1 MGKVLAYG
9 EITITDLTDGK
20 QIQAYVT
27 SNQPNFVS
35 YNPNVTTKYNP
46 DWSSSKLV
54 LTPVIFI
61 DNKQVSL
68 TQTGLNITWQRK
80 VESAASTNIT
90 TGESVASGVLTVS
103 KSMLVPDSS
112 EMITYIC
119 SIVYTDPDTQIKAET
134 RCQMSFTLVKQAT
147 ELSDCNI
154 VGDTTFKYNGDGAI
168 TSASSITLTGIIT
181 NASVKQWQYKKS
193 DGSFAVYPGSGTGT
207 TLTVNATDD
216 VFVND
221 VAVIKLVTSD
231 DSVYK
236 IHQIVKLRDG
246 AAGKDVYS
254 CVLSNDTQS
263 VPCNSSGTL
272 YGTSLTGCDTTLTI
286 YKGGTNDTANWTITA
301 TPSSGVTGT
310 WDSKTYKYIVTG
322 ITVDSGYVEFVCAKS
337 GQAAITKRFSINKDR
352 SGNDGKDATIYQ
364 VDAESNVLKL
374 NASNVFS
381 PTQAKFNAYKRVG
394 NATTSTA
401 YSGRFKIYESTDGNA
416 YTVKYTSSSDQ
427 TSVNYTPSGT
437 GVKTIKAELY
447 ASGGTTTLLD
457 TQTVAIIADG
467 KNGTNGSNGTS
478 AVSTVL
484 GNYSEVIPCDTN
496 GTTSATKDITIP
508 YSCYKGTV
516 RIAGK
521 ATVGTLPSGVT
532 VKSNTDATASAEGSI
547 ILTVA
552 SGASLASTMSGDITI
567 TIVAEGL
574 TATHKF
580 NWTKSIKAANG
591 VNAILFQAYAP
602 NGNHII
608 NNSNTVILQTI
619 LTNGATTVTS
629 GVTYQWSKYVSGS
642 YQNIASATNAN
653 LTVTPSM
660 VDSVASFRCNA
671 VYGGKTYSAYVS
683 VIDQSDPCSI
693 NVLSS
698 LGNQLVNGQGAGAI
712 YVIVTRN
719 GKEIDALKSTT
730 FSTTAPSSPKSGD
743 FYYKVDASAKTITLM
758 KYNGSAWTAAS
769 GSDLPKYTYNW
780 TRRDKKGVE
789 LDTASNYASGKA
801 IFLDSSVVN
810 GKMIF
815 GCEVVD
821 DSE

>member
-35 YNPNVTTKYNP
+35 YDPNATSKYNP

-68 TQTGLNITWQRK
+68 TQTGLSITWQRK
-80 VESAASTNIT
+80 VGSASSTNIT
-90 TGESVASGVLTVS
+90 TGESVSSGVLTVS
-103 KSMLVPDSS
+103 KSMLVPNSS

-147 ELSDCNI
+147 ELSDCSI
-154 VGDTTFKYNGDGAI
+154 TGDTTFKYNGDGAI
-168 TSASSITLTGIIT
+168 TSASSITLTAVIT
-181 NASVKQWQYKKS
+181 NTSIKQWQYKKS
-193 DGSFAVYPGSGTGT
+193 DGTFAAYPSAGTTT
-207 TLTVNATDD
+207 TLTVNHNDA
-216 VFVND
+216 VFTND
-221 VAVIKLVTSD
+221 VAVIKLLTND
-231 DSVYK
+231 DNVYD

-263 VPCNSSGTL
+263 IPCNASGTL
-272 YGTSLTGCDTTLTI
+272 YSSSLTGADTTLTI
-286 YKGGTNDTANWTITA
+286 YKGGTDDTANWTITA

-310 WDSKTYKYIVTG
+310 WDSKTYKYTVTG
-322 ITVDSGYVEFVCAKS
+322 ITVDSGYVEFVCARS

-352 SGNDGKDATIYQ
+352 SGSDGKDATIYQ
-364 VDAESNVLKL
+364 IDAESNVLKL
-374 NASNVFS
+374 NSSNVFS
-381 PTQAKFNAYKRVG
+381 PTQAKFSAYKRVG
-394 NATTSTA
+394 NATAATA
-401 YSGRFKIYESTDGNA
+401 YSGRFKIYESTDGNT

-427 TSVNYTPSGT
+427 TSVSYTPSGT
-437 GVKTIKAELY
+437 GIKTIKAELY
-447 ASGGTTTLLD
+447 ASGGTTTKLD
-457 TQTVAIIADG
+457 EQTVTIVSDG
-467 KNGTNGSNGTS
+467 VNGTNGKDGTS

-484 GNYSEVIPCDTN
+484 GNYSEVIPCNAN
-496 GTTSATKDITIP
+496 GTASAAKDITIP
-508 YSCYKGTV
+508 YSCYKGTARV
-516 RIAGK
+516 AGK
-521 ATVGTLPSGVT
+521 ATIGTLPSGVT

-574 TATHKF
+574 TSTHKF
-580 NWTKSIKAANG
+580 NWTKSTKATNG

-608 NNSNTVILQTI
+608 NDSNTVTLQTT
-619 LTNGATTVTS
+619 LTDGTTPVTS

-642 YQNIASATNAN
+642 YQNIANATSAN

-671 VYGGKTYSAYVS
+671 VYGGQTYSAYVS

-698 LGNQLVNGQGAGAI
+698 LGDQLVNGQGAGAL

-730 FSTTAPSSPKSGD
+730 FSTTAPTKPASGD
-743 FYYKVDASAKTITLM
+743 FYYKVDATTKTVTLM
-758 KYNGSAWTAAS
+758 KYSGSAWAEAS
-769 GSDLPKYTYNW
+769 DSDLPKYTYNW

-801 IFLDSSVVN
+801 IFLDSSVVD

>member
-9 EITITDLTDGK
+9 EITITDITDGK

-35 YNPNVTTKYNP
+35 YDPNATSKYNP
-46 DWSSSKLV
+46 DWSTSKLV

-68 TQTGLNITWQRK
+68 TQTGLSITWQRK
-80 VESAASTNIT
+80 IGSTASTDIT
-90 TGESVASGVLTVS
+90 TGESVSSGVLTVS

-147 ELSDCNI
+147 ELSDCSI
-154 VGDTTFKYNGDGAI
+154 TGDTTFKYNGDGAI
-168 TSASSITLTGIIT
+168 TSASSITLTAVVT
-181 NASVKQWQYKKS
+181 NTSVKQWQYKKS
-193 DGSFAVYPGSGTGT
+193 DGTFAAYPSAGTTT
-207 TLTVNATDD
+207 TLTVNHNDA

-221 VAVIKLVTSD
+221 VAVIKLLTND
-231 DSVYK
+231 DNVYG

-263 VPCNSSGTL
+263 VPCNANGELYSS
-272 YGTSLTGCDTTLTI
+272 SLTGADTTLTI
-286 YKGGTNDTANWTITA
+286 YKGGTDDTANWTIKA
-301 TPSSGVTGT
+301 TPSSGITGT
-310 WDSKTYKYIVTG
+310 WSADTYKYTVTG
-322 ITVDSGYVEFVCAKS
+322 ITVDSGYVEFVCSKT
-337 GQAAITKRFSINKDR
+337 GQANITKRFSLNKDR
-352 SGNDGKDATIYQ
+352 SGSDATIYQ
-364 VDAESNVLKL
+364 IDAESNVLKL
-374 NASNVFS
+374 NSSNVFS
-381 PTQAKFNAYKRVG
+381 PTQAKFSAYKRVG
-394 NATTSTA
+394 NATAATA
-401 YSGRFKIYESTDGNA
+401 YSGRFKISESTDGDTYA
-416 YTVKYTSSSDQ
+416 VKYTSASDQ
-427 TSVNYTPSGT
+427 TSVSYTPSGT
-437 GVKTIKAELY
+437 GIKTIKADLY
-447 ASGGTTTLLD
+447 VSGGTATLLD
-457 TQTVAIIADG
+457 TQTVTIISDG
-467 KNGTNGSNGTS
+467 KNGEAGKDGTS

-484 GNYSEVIPCDTN
+484 GNYSEVIPCNAN
-496 GTTSATKDITIP
+496 GSASAAKDITIP
-508 YSCYKGTV
+508 YSCYKGTT
-516 RIAGK
+516 RISGK
-521 ATVGTLPSGVT
+521 ATIGTLPSGVT

-552 SGASLASTMSGDITI
+552 NGATLANAMSGDITI
-567 TIVAEGL
+567 TIVTEGL
-574 TATHKF
+574 TSTHKF
-580 NWTKSIKAANG
+580 NWTKSTKATDG

-608 NNSNTVILQTI
+608 NDSNTVTLQTT
-619 LTNGATTVTS
+619 LTNGTTTVTS
-629 GVTYQWSKYVSGS
+629 GVTYQWSKYVSGA
-642 YQNIASATNAN
+642 YQNIASATSSS

-671 VYGGKTYSAYVS
+671 VYSSKTYSAYVS

-698 LGNQLVNGQGAGAI
+698 LGDQLVNGQGAGAL

-719 GKEIDALKSTT
+719 GQEIDALKSTT

-743 FYYKVDASAKTITLM
+743 FYYKVDATAKTVTLM
-758 KYNGSAWTAAS
+758 KYSGSAWAEAT
-769 GSDLPKYTYNW
+769 GSDLPSYTYNW

-801 IFLDSSVVN
+801 IFLDSSVVD

>member
-35 YNPNVTTKYNP
+35 YDPNATTKYNP
-46 DWSSSKLV
+46 DWSASKLV

-68 TQTGLNITWQRK
+68 TQTGLSITWQRK
-80 VESAASTNIT
+80 VGSAASTNIV
-90 TGESVASGVLTVS
+90 TGESVSSGVLSVS
-103 KSMLVPDSS
+103 KSMLVPNSS

-147 ELSDCNI
+147 ELSDCSI
-154 VGDTTFKYNGDGAI
+154 TGDTTFKYNGDGAI
-168 TSASSITLTGIIT
+168 TSASSITLTAVLT
-181 NASVKQWQYKKS
+181 NTSVKQWQYKKS
-193 DGSFAVYPGSGTGT
+193 DGTFAAYPSAGTTT
-207 TLTVNATDD
+207 TLTVNHNDA

-221 VAVIKLVTSD
+221 VAVIKLLTND
-231 DSVYK
+231 DNVYD

-263 VPCNSSGTL
+263 VPCNANGGLYSS
-272 YGTSLTGCDTTLTI
+272 SLTGADTTITI
-286 YKGGTNDTANWTITA
+286 YKGGVDDSANWTIKA
-301 TPSSGVTGT
+301 TPSNGITGT
-310 WDSKTYKYIVTG
+310 WDGDTRKYTVTG
-322 ITVDSGYVEFVCAKS
+322 ITVNSGYVEFVCTKS
-337 GQAAITKRFSINKDR
+337 GQANITKRFSLNKDR
-352 SGNDGKDATIYQ
+352 SGSDATIYQ
-364 VDAESNVLKL
+364 VTAESNILKL
-374 NASNVFS
+374 NASNVLS
-381 PTQAKFNAYKRVG
+381 PAQAKFSAYKRIG
-394 NATTSTA
+394 NTTAATA
-401 YSGRFKIYESTDGNA
+401 YSGRFKISESTDGNT

-427 TSVNYTPSGT
+427 SSVDYTPSST
-437 GVKTIKAELY
+437 GIKTIKAELY

-457 TQTVAIIADG
+457 TQTVTIIADG
-467 KNGTNGSNGTS
+467 KNGEDGKNGTS
-478 AVSTVL
+478 AVNTVL
-484 GNYSEVIPCDTN
+484 GNYSEVIPCNAN
-496 GTTSATKDITIP
+496 GTASAAKDITIP
-508 YSCYKGTV
+508 YSCYKGTT

-552 SGASLASTMSGDITI
+552 AGASLASAMSGDITI
-567 TIVAEGL
+567 SIVASGL

-580 NWTKSIKAANG
+580 NWTKSTKATNG
-591 VNAILFQAYAP
+591 VNAVLFQAYAP
-602 NGNHII
+602 NGAQI
-608 NNSNTVILQTI
+608 NNDGNNVVLQTVM
-619 LTNGATTVTS
+619 TNGTTNVTS
-629 GVTYQWSKYVSGS
+629 GITYQWSKYVGTS
-642 YQNIASATNAN
+642 YQNIASATGAS

-671 VYGGKTYSAYVS
+671 TYGGKTYSAYIS
-683 VIDQSDPCSI
+683 VMDHTDPCSI
-693 NVLSS
+693 NVLCS
-698 LGNQLVNGQGAGAI
+698 LGDQIVNSIGVGAI

-730 FSTTAPSSPKSGD
+730 FSTTAPSKPASGD
-743 FYYKVDASAKTITLM
+743 FYYKIDKSAKTVTLM
-758 KYNGSAWTAAS
+758 KYNGTAWAAAT
-769 GSDLPKYTYNW
+769 GSDLPKYTYSW
-780 TRRDKKGVE
+780 SRRDKLGVA
-789 LDTASNYASGKA
+789 LDTASYYTTGKVIFVDAA
-801 IFLDSSVVN
+801 IVD
-810 GKMIF
+810 GKTTF
-815 GCEVVD
+815 GCTVRD